1 MSMEIRQYVCH
12 NCQNREV
19 YVREDGTSYNCHN
32 HCERYAEEVKRCRE
46 AKERFEKKNLGY
58 KLCMDYD
65 FEKCERLNRKYRK
78 KKGVRA
84 W

>member
-12 NCQNREV
+12 NCQDREV
-19 YVREDGTSYNCHN
+19 YVQEDGTSYNCHN

-65 FEKCERLNRKYRK
+65 FEKCERLNRKYNRRK
-78 KKGVRA
+78 G
-84 W
+84 